1 MDLFRK
7 QEAAERQLMEWKQV
21 PERKIEGF
29 FLGGIGGVA
38 FWYIFL
44 FKGITGPSRFCLVS
58 AQKGS

>member
-21 PERKIEGF
+21 PERWKF
-29 FLGGIGGVA
+29 FFGGALEVWLFGT
-38 FWYIFL
+38 FFL

-58 AQKGS
+58 AQIGS